1 MLICNNV
8 EFCATYFVAGCRSRQ
23 RQNRGRLGRLVNVV
37 LSNFSPEALGW
48 SGATSRPTPVGTYQ
62 RAAMPCAINWHKE
75 RLVICASGL
84 GSVPWRVNAHVPLA
98 IKILVLGGIGNVVL
112 SFVLGWVLSAKRM
125 KGPMEPHR
133 WLLIAHEVSLQ
144 EGMLLLGLG
153 FATMFAELSPNTATL
168 GASLLVAASVFQD
181 FSGIVNWLRRTGD
194 QFAERSSG
202 WMLASVNAVLNTAGV
217 AIIAYGVIRG
227 LL

>member
-1 MLICNNV
+1 M
-8 EFCATYFVAGCRSRQ
+8 
-23 RQNRGRLGRLVNVV
+23 
-37 LSNFSPEALGW
+37 
-48 SGATSRPTPVGTYQ
+48 
-62 RAAMPCAINWHKE
+62 
-75 RLVICASGL
+75 
-84 GSVPWRVNAHVPLA
+84 NAHVPLA
-98 IKILVLGGIGNVVL
+98 IRILVLGGIGNVIL

-153 FATMFAELSPNTATL
+153 FATMFAKLSPTIATV
-168 GASLLVAASVFQD
+168 GAILLVAASVFQD
-181 FSGIVNWLRRTGD
+181 FSGIVNWLRRTSD

-202 WMLASVNAVLNTAGV
+202 WMLATVNAVLNTAGL
-217 AIIAYGVIRG
+217 AIIGYGVIRG